1 MSKIDDLITKMCP
14 NGIPTYPLGEIGET
28 ISGLRGKS
36 KSDFTEGNA
45 PFVSYVD
52 ISNNPALD
60 FNVQRLVKVDASE
73 NQNEIRLGD
82 VLITGSSET
91 KVDVGLTSVVTVQPN
106 VKTYINSFCFIWR
119 PNQDIEIL
127 PDFSKHL
134 FRGQKFRDKVIATAN
149 GVTRQNISKPK
160 LLAIRIP
167 LPPIEIQKEIVAILD
182 KISTL
187 ESELKLELEAE
198 LEARKLQY
206 AFYRESLFEDGH
218 SPSKTISQVSTIW
231 RGRRFVKDDIIDEG
245 VPAIHYGEIY
255 TKYGLSAT
263 ETYSFLDPILAAKLR
278 FASPGDVV
286 LVSAGETIEDIGKS
300 LAWLGKQDVVIHDAC
315 YGIRSETVDPRYMVH
330 FFNTF
335 NFRSQLRKFIS
346 SSKISAISTEKLGK
360 VFIPVPNLERQKE
373 IADILDK
380 MDAHLN
386 SIVKCLPTEIKARQ
400 QQYEY
405 YRNKLLTFKELD
417 VA

>member
-52 ISNNPALD
+52 ISNNPALN

-167 LPPIEIQKEIVAILD
+167 VPPIEIQKEIVAILD

-263 ETYSFLDPILAAKLR
+263 VTYSFLDPILAAKLR

-386 SIVKCLPTEIKARQ
+386 SIVKCLPTEIKARR

>member
-1 MSKIDDLITKMCP
+1 MSKIDDLICDMCP
-14 NGIPTYPLGEIGET
+14 DGVPTYALGEIGET

-36 KSDFTEGNA
+36 KNDFTDGNA

-52 ISNNPALD
+52 ISNNPALN
-60 FNVQRLVKVDASE
+60 FAVQKLVKVGENE
-73 NQNEIRLGD
+73 NQNAIRLGD

-91 KVDVGLTSVVTVQPN
+91 KIDVGLTSVVTVEPS

-119 PNQDIEIL
+119 PNPNIEIL

-134 FRGQKFRDKVIATAN
+134 FRGQRFRDKVIATAN
-149 GVTRQNISKPK
+149 GVTRQNLSKPK

-167 LPPIEIQKEIVAILD
+167 IPPIEVQREIVSILD
-182 KISTL
+182 AISEL
-187 ESELKLELEAE
+187 ESELRMELEAE
-198 LEARKLQY
+198 IEARQLQY
-206 AFYRESLFEDGH
+206 AFYRESLFEEHH
-218 SPSKTISQVSTIW
+218 SRLKTIGEVSTIW
-231 RGRRFVKDDIIDEG
+231 RGRRFVKDDIIEEG

-263 ETYSFLDPILAAKLR
+263 EAYSFLDTTLASKLR

-300 LAWLGKQDVVIHDAC
+300 FAWFGKQDVVIHDAC
-315 YGIRSETVDPRYMVH
+315 YGIRSENVDPRYMVH

-346 SSKISAISTEKLGK
+346 SSKISAISTEKLAK
-360 VFIPVPNLERQKE
+360 VLIPVPNLIRQKE

-380 MDAHLN
+380 MDAQLN
-386 SIVKCLPTEIKARQ
+386 FLVECLPTEIKARR

-405 YRNKLLTFKELD
+405 YRNELLSFKELEM
-417 VA
+417 A